1 MYIILV
7 SYTAF
12 NKMLQCYIYGT
23 CIHIMFIY
31 LPILYVIDRHR
42 FSFEITGGM
51 SNASNTFLTT
61 SQINVSP

>member
-12 NKMLQCYIYGT
+12 NKMLQCYIWA
-23 CIHIMFIY
+23 CIHIMCVY

-51 SNASNTFLTT
+51 SNASNTCLTT
-61 SQINVSP
+61 NQINVSP